1 VLGNGLTNVFIPT
14 QGYFMAPLGI
24 LKIPLI
30 WLVLGMAAVTI
41 AQALH
46 LVPF

>member
-1 VLGNGLTNVFIPT
+1 
-14 QGYFMAPLGI
+14 MAALGI

-30 WLVLGMAAVTI
+30 WLVLDMAAVTI

-46 LVPF
+46 LGPF